1 MPSQG
6 DSVNLSVAYTF
17 DSSIIA
23 KLARF
28 PEVKEIYGKLDKDIV
43 GGGRST
49 YTLSKTTNNDV
60 ALAVKEAQSYNISFN
75 YLLNGAT
82 LNGIEQTKRGQR
94 EIRRL
99 LNFLSEIGVD
109 SVTVASP
116 YLLRLVKTQYPHF
129 KVRVSVF
136 ATVDSPGKARQWQEL
151 GADTICVS
159 AVACNR
165 DFKRLENIRNATTCE
180 LQLIVNASCILN
192 CAYELTHMNLLT
204 QSSRKKDPLRGFCL
218 DYCLL
223 YCSAKKLQETMHY
236 LRSTWI
242 RPEDLGHYE
251 ALGYSSFKIVERS
264 CPSDLL
270 VKRVAAYARRSFDGN
285 LLELVGPVA
294 NIKKEQ
300 GASLD
305 QRARI
310 ISTMFKPSLI
320 KINSLLMMK
329 RFAEKII
336 LHDFSID
343 LAPVYIDNNQLD
355 GFIVGI
361 KERDCDM
368 LSCEECGYCQK
379 WADKIVKVDANYRE
393 GMLELADK
401 LDRGLADSTHWLQSQ

>member
-1 MPSQG
+1 M
-6 DSVNLSVAYTF
+6 NLSVAYTF
-17 DSSIIA
+17 DSRIIEP
-23 KLARF
+23 LSRF

-60 ALAVKEAQSYNISFN
+60 ALAVEEAHYYNISFN

-99 LNFLSEIGVD
+99 LDWLSKMGVD

-136 ATVDSPGKARQWQEL
+136 ATVDSPGKARQWQDL

-165 DFKRLENIRNATTCE
+165 DFKRLENIRSATTCE

-223 YCSAKKLQETMHY
+223 YCSAKKLRETMHC
-236 LRSTWI
+236 R
-242 RPEDLGHYE
+242 EDY
-251 ALGYSSFKIVERS
+251 
-264 CPSDLL
+264 P
-270 VKRVAAYARRSFDGN
+270 ARFLS
-285 LLELVGPVA
+285 
-294 NIKKEQ
+294 
-300 GASLD
+300 
-305 QRARI
+305 
-310 ISTMFKPSLI
+310 
-320 KINSLLMMK
+320 
-329 RFAEKII
+329 RFIPR
-336 LHDFSID
+336 LHR
-343 LAPVYIDNNQLD
+343 Q
-355 GFIVGI
+355 
-361 KERDCDM
+361 
-368 LSCEECGYCQK
+368 
-379 WADKIVKVDANYRE
+379 
-393 GMLELADK
+393 
-401 LDRGLADSTHWLQSQ
+401 

>member
-1 MPSQG
+1 M
-6 DSVNLSVAYTF
+6 NLSVAYTF
-17 DSSIIA
+17 DSSIIEQ
-23 KLARF
+23 LARF

-60 ALAVKEAQSYNISFN
+60 ALAVKEAHSYNISFN

-82 LNGIEQTKRGQR
+82 LNGIEQTKSGQR

-99 LNFLSEIGVD
+99 LDFLSKIDVD

-116 YLLRLVKTQYPHF
+116 YLLRLVKTQYPQF

-136 ATVDSPGKARQWQEL
+136 AVVDSPGKARQWQDL

-165 DFKRLENIRNATTCE
+165 DFKSLENIRKATACE
-180 LQLIVNASCILN
+180 LQLIVNASCLLN

-204 QSSRKKDPLRGFCL
+204 QSSRKKDSLGGFCL
-218 DYCLL
+218 DYCFF
-223 YCSAKKLQETMHY
+223 YCAAKKLRETMHY

-242 RPEDLGHYE
+242 RPEDLGYYE

-270 VKRVAAYARRSFDGN
+270 LKRVAAYARRSFDGN
-285 LLELVGPVA
+285 LIELVGPVA

-300 GASLD
+300 GASLS

-310 ISTMFKPSLI
+310 ITTMFKPSLI
-320 KINSLLMMK
+320 KVNSLLMMK

-336 LHDFSID
+336 LHDYSPNSS
-343 LAPVYIDNNQLD
+343 PVYIDNNLLD
-355 GFIVGI
+355 GFIEGI
-361 KERDCDM
+361 KERDCDL
-368 LSCEECGYCQK
+368 LSCEECSYCKQ
-379 WADKIVKVDANYRE
+379 WADKIVKVDTNYRE
-393 GMLELADK
+393 EMLELADK
-401 LDRGLADSTHWLQSQ
+401 LDDGLAHSTHWLQSQ